1 MNRKN
6 KINEI
11 LIQITEKGI
20 KDSNL
25 DNIGIDA
32 LYISQLANIDRSNA
46 SKDLNRLWREGRA
59 TKIQGYPI
67 RYISRDVFENF
78 YNLKDFP
85 SLILKDENIRQF
97 LTGGLKFKEKNATL
111 SLDSIIGATSS
122 INSQINDAKAAISYP
137 PNGIN
142 LLIIVV

>member
-85 SLILKDENIRQF
+85 
-97 LTGGLKFKEKNATL
+97 
-111 SLDSIIGATSS
+111 
-122 INSQINDAKAAISYP
+122 
-137 PNGIN
+137 
-142 LLIIVV
+142 